1 MGKKD
6 EKWVGFC
13 GVWPTEGCAPGK
25 NCGLPVQQKDGI
37 LERIPS
43 DVFDLIRNQALVA
56 VVRRPFTKPRAVRAE
71 PSSIRVLPASGTA
84 PPFAAAHSSN
94 PASAP
99 VPIVV
104 LESLSVP

>member
-43 DVFDLIRNQALVA
+43 RVVVMTRN
-56 VVRRPFTKPRAVRAE
+56 
-71 PSSIRVLPASGTA
+71 
-84 PPFAAAHSSN
+84 
-94 PASAP
+94 
-99 VPIVV
+99 
-104 LESLSVP
+104 